1 MFNGTMTFKS
11 ISSSTLGLILT
22 EPPQIEH
29 SQLQDGNEIVVPGRN
44 GYLYSVDQ
52 SRGSAAINVKLAL
65 YKPGYALGY
74 TDGAYRTA
82 VRAVYDWL
90 SGSGTLTFSDFAN
103 AHYEVQKVEITSDT
117 REVVNFGTIE
127 AKLTVYPLEFRSTP
141 TKQNFTVNP
150 SSTATFTLDGNANYG
165 EPLYEVTTEN
175 SGGTVTIN
183 GHTITVAASQ
193 TFNIDVRRRM
203 AYSGSTD
210 KSNKMSGDYS
220 GMILGSSNTI
230 TTDAGMTFKIV
241 SSRDGYI
248 I

>member
-1 MFNGTMTFKS
+1 MFNGTMTFKG

-29 SQLQDGNEIVVPGRN
+29 SELQDGNEIVVPGRN

-65 YKPGYALGY
+65 YKPGYASGY
-74 TDGAYRTA
+74 TDGAYRTSA
-82 VRAVYDWL
+82 RAVYDWL

-127 AKLTVYPLEFRSTP
+127 AKLTIYPLEFRSTP
-141 TKQNFTVNP
+141 TKQNFTVSP

-165 EPLYEVTTEN
+165 EPLYEVTTGN

-193 TFNIDVRRRM
+193 TFNIDVRRRI

-241 SSRDGYI
+241 SSRDGYKI
-248 I
+248 